1 MIEEGFV
8 RLYANDFASLAARAE
23 AGVEVEAL
31 VQKRIGEARSHAALM
46 DARKG
51 DGHLPAVADRLIE
64 ESLRTSSRVVREMQ
78 DVEGAM
84 TRRREFLERVADI
97 LRSPPVAAKA
107 TMAVRG

>member
-51 DGHLPAVADRLIE
+51 GDHLPAVADRLVE
-64 ESLRTSSRVVREMQ
+64 ESLRTSTRVVREMQ
-78 DVEGAM
+78 DIEGAM
-84 TRRREFLERVADI
+84 ARRRVFLERVADI
-97 LRSPPVAAKA
+97 LRTPPVAAKA

>member
-23 AGVEVEAL
+23 AGMEVEAL

-51 DGHLPAVADRLIE
+51 EGHLPAVADRLVE
-64 ESLRTSSRVVREMQ
+64 EAARTNSRVVREMQ
-78 DVEGAM
+78 DVAGAM
-84 TRRREFLERVADI
+84 ARRRQFLERVAGI
-97 LRSPPVAAKA
+97 LRTPPVAPKVSI
-107 TMAVRG
+107 AVRG

>member
-51 DGHLPAVADRLIE
+51 GDHLPAVADRLVE
-64 ESLRTSSRVVREMQ
+64 ESLRTSTRVVREMQ
-78 DVEGAM
+78 DIEGAM
-84 TRRREFLERVADI
+84 ARRRAFLERVAGI
-97 LRSPPVAAKA
+97 LRTPPVAAKA

>member
-51 DGHLPAVADRLIE
+51 GDHLPAVADRLVE
-64 ESLRTSSRVVREMQ
+64 ESMRTSSRVVREMQ
-78 DVEGAM
+78 DIEGAM
-84 TRRREFLERVADI
+84 ARRRAFLERVADI
-97 LRSPPVAAKA
+97 LRTAPVAAKA

>member
-8 RLYANDFASLAARAE
+8 RLDANDFASLAARAE
-23 AGVEVEAL
+23 AGVEVEPL

-51 DGHLPAVADRLIE
+51 GDHLPAVADRLVE
-64 ESLRTSSRVVREMQ
+64 EAGRTNSRVVREMQ
-78 DVEGAM
+78 DVAGAM
-84 TRRREFLERVADI
+84 ARRREFLERIAGI
-97 LRSPPVAAKA
+97 LRTPPVAAKA